1 MVTRRVFLK
10 FWLPVLLWMA
20 AIFTASTDLGSTQHT
35 SRIIGPFLRF
45 FWPAVPDQVVNDV
58 QTVARKI
65 GHMSGYAGLAILVW
79 RARHRGVFVQTWAIR
94 NAVIVEVICLLYAAS
109 DEFHQSFVPT
119 REASVRD
126 VLIDG
131 CGAAVALFAI
141 WWVGKKRKRW

>member
-1 MVTRRVFLK
+1 VTRGVFLK

-45 FWPAVPDQVVNDV
+45 FWSTVPDRIVDEV
-58 QTVARKI
+58 QTIARKA
-65 GHMSGYAGLAILVW
+65 GHMSGYAGLAILIW
-79 RARHRGVFVQTWAIR
+79 RARQRGVFTQPWTMRSAL
-94 NAVIVEVICLLYAAS
+94 IVEAICLLYAMS

-131 CGAAVALFAI
+131 CGAALALFAI
-141 WWVGKKRKRW
+141 WLIGRRRRRW

>member
-1 MVTRRVFLK
+1 
-10 FWLPVLLWMA
+10 MA

-79 RARHRGVFVQTWAIR
+79 RARQRGV
-94 NAVIVEVICLLYAAS
+94 
-109 DEFHQSFVPT
+109 
-119 REASVRD
+119 
-126 VLIDG
+126 VLFSPG
-131 CGAAVALFAI
+131 RFATQ
-141 WWVGKKRKRW
+141 